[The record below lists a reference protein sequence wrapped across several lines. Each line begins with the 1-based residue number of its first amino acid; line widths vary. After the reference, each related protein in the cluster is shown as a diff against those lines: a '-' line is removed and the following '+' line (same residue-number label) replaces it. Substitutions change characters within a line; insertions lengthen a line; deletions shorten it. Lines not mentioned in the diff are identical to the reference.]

1 MDSWALK
8 SKYPLVSTCPQGGK
22 EESKDLGVDHPPSSH
37 KHDCWSFPARGQPA
51 TLPQPWN
58 FPPATEWGGGMSCED
73 HALGA
78 SPIQNV
84 CSQNEI
90 ARQTPNPKSQ
100 YGSSGVGVWNL
111 RPRSVASMHS

>member
-58 FPPATEWGGGMSCED
+58 FPPATEWGGGACLVRTMLWVLLLFKMF
-73 HALGA
+73 ALKTKSLGRLQT
-78 SPIQNV
+78 QN
-84 CSQNEI
+84 
-90 ARQTPNPKSQ
+90 PNMAAL
-100 YGSSGVGVWNL
+100 V
-111 RPRSVASMHS
+111 